1 MVKRHQ
7 NIPPE
12 IHQDKR
18 HIMAFFQGLLDNER
32 FIIMVGM
39 RVKQGSTV
47 LPEGF
52 LRCSGQ
58 VVGKADYPDLW
69 RYAQNDSTFTTTA
82 TTITLP
88 VDATF
93 IVRVV

>member
-1 MVKRHQ
+1 MKHQ
-7 NIPPE
+7 NVPPE
-12 IHQDKR
+12 LHQDKR
-18 HIMAFFQGLLDNER
+18 HVMAFFQGILDGQGYL
-32 FIIMVGM
+32 ILVGM

-47 LPEGF
+47 LPDGY

-58 VVGKADYPDLW
+58 VVNKSDYEDLW